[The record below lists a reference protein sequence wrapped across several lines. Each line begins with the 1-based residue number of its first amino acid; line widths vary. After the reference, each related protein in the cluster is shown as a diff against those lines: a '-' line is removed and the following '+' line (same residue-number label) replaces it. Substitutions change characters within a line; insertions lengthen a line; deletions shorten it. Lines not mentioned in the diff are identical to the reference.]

1 MRIQFAWVGACAC
14 VLAFAGAASTAAAEA
29 PRMTISRASGPIEL
43 DGDLG
48 DAGWQGALVVDR
60 FYEIDPGDNV
70 EPKVA
75 NRALLAYDDRF
86 LYVGLELADP
96 QPSRIRAP
104 LTDRDVALTSMDY
117 AGILID
123 SRNDGKTAQ
132 EFLANPRGVQ
142 YDLVWSDIAG
152 EDFAP
157 DFYWES
163 AARTT
168 SAGWSLELK
177 IPFSS
182 LRYAGQEPVFGI
194 LLFRNYPRDF
204 RYQIASVPVPRETE
218 CLICNAAQLAGFSGL
233 PRGAHWVA
241 APYVAGDQTERAEGG
256 PGSELVENGVDG
268 NAGLDVKW
276 SPNPSV
282 AIDLT
287 VNPDFSQIESD
298 VGQIATNQR
307 FALFFPEKRTFFLEG
322 ADLFSTPI
330 QALYTRTIT
339 APRGGARATGRWGRT
354 SFTAMALQDRGGGLV
369 VLPGPTASDVA
380 LQDFES
386 DVFAAR
392 LRSDLSQGFL
402 SFLATGREIDGGGSN
417 WVYGPDFE
425 WRPTDAD
432 TVKAEWL
439 WSRSET
445 PNRPEL
451 AEEWDGRELDDT
463 AGLFSW
469 RHETGKQYW
478 VIEAREL
485 GDEFRADNG
494 FVPQVGYRSANA
506 DLGYTWHFQGPFSSL
521 RLFVT
526 GERAEPT
533 AADAREDLLRSEG
546 VGFEL
551 DGKFDSAIG
560 AWYVDEEV
568 FVRTRLLPRTQWRL
582 LFEISPGAA
591 FPHFRVEGSVGDE
604 IDFDNEREGS
614 GASLTATATIR
625 AGDHLEIKVDGE
637 RSWVDVDDVDR
648 VDATGRRDARLFTSE
663 LWRAKATYNITARA
677 FLRAIGQWTTDER
690 DPTLYLLPVEA
701 RTHDFQGSLL
711 LAYKLNW
718 QTVFYIGYNDLEEE
732 LRDPLSGRRRSE
744 PVERRIFVKLSYAFQ
759 R

>member
-1 MRIQFAWVGACAC
+1 MRLHFAWAGASACAL
-14 VLAFAGAASTAAAEA
+14 VFTAAAAAAEA
-29 PRMTISRASGPIEL
+29 PQLAIARTSGPIEL
-43 DGDLG
+43 DGSLD

-75 NRALLAYDDRF
+75 TRALLAYDERF
-86 LYVGLELADP
+86 LYVGLEMTDP
-96 QPSRIRAP
+96 EPGRIRAP
-104 LTDRDVALTSMDY
+104 VTDRDAGLTSGDY
-117 AGILID
+117 AGILVD

-163 AARTT
+163 AARITAT
-168 SAGWSLELK
+168 GWNLELK

-182 LRYAGQEPVFGI
+182 LRYAGDAPTFGI

-204 RYQIASVPVPRETE
+204 RYQIASVPVPRETD
-218 CLICNAAQLAGFSGL
+218 CLICNAAQLAGLSGL

-256 PGSELVENGVDG
+256 PGSALVDDGVDG
-268 NAGLDVKW
+268 NAGIDVKW
-276 SPNPSV
+276 SPNPSL

-287 VNPDFSQIESD
+287 LNPDFSQVESD

-339 APRGGARATGRWGRT
+339 EPRGGVRATGRWGAT
-354 SFTAMALQDRGGGLV
+354 SFTALALQDRGGGLV
-369 VLPGPTASDVA
+369 VIPSATFSDVA

-392 LRSDLSQGFL
+392 LRHDFRRSFL
-402 SFLATGREIDGGGSN
+402 SFLTTGREIDGGGSN

-425 WRPTDAD
+425 WRPTGAD
-432 TVKAEWL
+432 TVKAQWL
-439 WSRSET
+439 WSRSDT
-445 PNRPEL
+445 PERPEL
-451 AEEWDGRELDDT
+451 ADEWDGRELDDT
-463 AGLFSW
+463 AALVSW
-469 RHETGKQYW
+469 SHETGKEYW

-494 FVPQVGYRSANA
+494 FVPQVGFRSVNA
-506 DLGYTWHFQGPFSSL
+506 DFGYTWRYQGALSSF

-533 AADAREDLLRSEG
+533 ASGAREDLLRSKG
-546 VGFEL
+546 LGFEL
-551 DGKFDSAIG
+551 NGKLDSALG
-560 AWYVDEEV
+560 LWYVDEEV
-568 FVRTRLLPRTQWRL
+568 FARTRLLPRDQWRF
-582 LFEISPGAA
+582 LFELSPSAA

-614 GASLTATATIR
+614 GASVSATATIR
-625 AGDHLEIKVDGE
+625 ASDHLEIKLDGE
-637 RSWVDVDDVDR
+637 RTWLDVD
-648 VDATGRRDARLFTSE
+648 AAGRRDARLFTAE
-663 LWRAKATYNITARA
+663 LWRAKATYNFTARA
-677 FLRAIGQWTTDER
+677 FLRLIGQWTTDER
-690 DPTLYLLPVEA
+690 DPTLYLFPVEA
-701 RTHDFQGSLL
+701 RTHDFQGSAL

-718 QTVFYIGYNDLEEE
+718 QTVFYIGFNDLEEE
-732 LRDPLSGRRRSE
+732 FRDPLTGRRRTE